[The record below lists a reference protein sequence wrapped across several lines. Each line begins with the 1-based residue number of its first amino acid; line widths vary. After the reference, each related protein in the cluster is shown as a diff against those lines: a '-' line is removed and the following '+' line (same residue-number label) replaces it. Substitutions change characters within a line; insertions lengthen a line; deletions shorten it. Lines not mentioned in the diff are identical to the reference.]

1 MGKATPLAHR
11 QEVVSMKKAGHTLL
25 SISESLNL
33 TFSNVR
39 DIWLRYKKGGD
50 AGLLTGY
57 SHCGKKKPTRSSLV
71 YRAALWLK
79 RLHPLWGSPRIHSG
93 LKSRYGDST
102 PSIRTLNRW
111 YKSANL
117 CKPRNPNK
125 NEEIGKSRAV
135 HNIWQVDAKERLKLL
150 DGQEACYLTI
160 TDEKSGAWLISLVF
174 PLWAY
179 LSSAY

>member
-57 SHCGKKKPTRSSLV
+57 SH
-71 YRAALWLK
+71 
-79 RLHPLWGSPRIHSG
+79 
-93 LKSRYGDST
+93 
-102 PSIRTLNRW
+102 
-111 YKSANL
+111 
-117 CKPRNPNK
+117 
-125 NEEIGKSRAV
+125 
-135 HNIWQVDAKERLKLL
+135 
-150 DGQEACYLTI
+150 
-160 TDEKSGAWLISLVF
+160 
-174 PLWAY
+174 
-179 LSSAY
+179 